1 MDNLIIFSAK
11 YLIFIIILVVFV
23 AWALASVKSK
33 KQLIIMLI
41 SAGVAALL
49 LDKLAGALYF
59 HHRPFVTD
67 NISPLIPHGDDNG
80 FPSEHALLAST
91 LATVFYFYRRRLGI
105 ALFLLAILIGTGRVF
120 AHVHWP
126 IDIISG
132 LVLGIIAGWAGRTL
146 AEKLYSPPQK
156 ASD

>member
-1 MDNLIIFSAK
+1 M
-11 YLIFIIILVVFV
+11 VFV

-33 KQLIIMLI
+33 KQLIITVIL
-41 SAGVAALL
+41 AGVAALL

-80 FPSEHALLAST
+80 FPSEHTLLAST

-105 ALFLLAILIGTGRVF
+105 ALFLLAILIGTGRVL
-120 AHVHWP
+120 AHVHWS
-126 IDIISG
+126 IDVIGG
-132 LVLGIIAGWAGRTL
+132 LVLGIIAGWAGHIL
-146 AEKLYSPPQK
+146 AKKLYSLSQK